1 MKITEYLK
9 RKEEI
14 MDISEAQHAQIKR
27 KRILIVDDL
36 PQNLQVL
43 GNTLRDYG
51 FQIAFA
57 TSGKQALT
65 IAALKMPHLILLDMA
80 MPEMDGLAVCKKL
93 KEDAKTKNIPV
104 VFLTAKTE
112 SESII
117 KAMKA
122 GGNDYVVKP
131 FNTTDLMGRI
141 LFHLGLDKPDLSQNP
156 ENSIAVVMKALTGEY
171 LEKWKNVK
179 AGLFIDDVIEFAKGI
194 QELAKENNMKAL
206 LDYGEELHIN
216 ADKLNIAK
224 MTELIDQYPATVKN
238 LNRQ

>member
-1 MKITEYLK
+1 MN
-9 RKEEI
+9 
-14 MDISEAQHAQIKR
+14 ISETQLSQIKR
-27 KRILIVDDL
+27 KKILIVDDV

-43 GNTLRDYG
+43 GNTLRDCG

-57 TSGKQALT
+57 TSGKQALS

-93 KEDAKTKNIPV
+93 KEDVKTKNIPV

-112 SESII
+112 SESIM

-131 FNTTDLMGRI
+131 FNTDDLIGRI
-141 LFHLGLDKPDLSQNP
+141 LFHLGLDKPDMA
-156 ENSIAVVMKALTGEY
+156 ENSSNNSVALMAALTGEY

-179 AGLFIDDVIEFAKGI
+179 AGLFIDDVIEFAKGLE
-194 QELAKENNMKAL
+194 ELAKEYTVKEL
-206 LDYGEELHIN
+206 LEYGEELYVN
-216 ADKLNIAK
+216 ADRLNIAK
-224 MTELIDQYPATVKN
+224 MTQLIEQYPVLVKR
-238 LNRQ
+238 LYKQ

>member
-1 MKITEYLK
+1 MKV
-9 RKEEI
+9 
-14 MDISEAQHAQIKR
+14 SEAQLTQIKR
-27 KRILIVDDL
+27 KKILIVDDL

-43 GNTLRDYG
+43 GNTLRDCG

-57 TSGKQALT
+57 TSGMQALS
-65 IAALKMPHLILLDMA
+65 IAALKMPNLILLDVN
-80 MPEMDGLAVCKKL
+80 MPEMDGLTVCRKL

-112 SESII
+112 SESIM

-131 FNTTDLMGRI
+131 FNTEDLIGRI
-141 LFHLGLDKPDLSQNP
+141 LFHLGLDKPEGAENP
-156 ENSIAVVMKALTGEY
+156 AGNMAALMAALTGEF

-194 QELAKENNMKAL
+194 KDLAKDYNVKML
-206 LDYGEELHIN
+206 LEYGEELFEN

-224 MTELIDQYPATVKN
+224 MTQLVEQYPILVKR
-238 LNRQ
+238 LYKQ